1 MEYEDDLPDLNH
13 WKQVMEFT
21 VEQAALLLAGIDP
34 FDIESLVEAKE
45 RSVPRWKQ
53 AWAHSLA
60 IVSAIR
66 QGVISPVVCRAYIF
80 EENGQWS
87 GWEAVAMKPSDRDME
102 ISASHTIITRATL
115 ANWVSTERVQF
126 ARPRSSVPRVVAPPR
141 QQSNPEPPT
150 IIETK
155 VEPLTLPYHGHRS
168 EGLEYV
174 EDAIKQLWSTYD
186 EDDPSTA
193 PTQEEVIR
201 YLREKGAG
209 ANMADAVNLILR
221 PANLRRGGRK
231 VKKAP
236 T

>member
-1 MEYEDDLPDLNH
+1 M
-13 WKQVMEFT
+13 
-21 VEQAALLLAGIDP
+21 
-34 FDIESLVEAKE
+34 
-45 RSVPRWKQ
+45 
-53 AWAHSLA
+53 
-60 IVSAIR
+60 
-66 QGVISPVVCRAYIF
+66 
-80 EENGQWS
+80 
-87 GWEAVAMKPSDRDME
+87 
-102 ISASHTIITRATL
+102 
-115 ANWVSTERVQF
+115 
-126 ARPRSSVPRVVAPPR
+126 
-141 QQSNPEPPT
+141 
-150 IIETK
+150 
-155 VEPLTLPYHGHRS
+155 
-168 EGLEYV
+168 

>member
-1 MEYEDDLPDLNH
+1 MEYGDDLPDLNH

-34 FDIESLVEAKE
+34 FDVESLVEAKD
-45 RSVPRWKQ
+45 RGLPRWKQ

-66 QGVISPVVCRAYIF
+66 QGVISPVVCRAYIL

-87 GWEAVAMKPSDRDME
+87 GWEAVVMKPSDRQME
-102 ISASHTIITRATL
+102 ISAPHTIITRASL
-115 ANWVSTERVQF
+115 VNWVSTERVQF
-126 ARPRSSVPRVVAPPR
+126 ARPRSSTPRVAASPR
-141 QQSNPEPPT
+141 QQSNPGPT
-150 IIETK
+150 TIVEASI
-155 VEPLTLPYHGHRS
+155 EPLTLPYHGHKS

-231 VKKAP
+231 VKKVP

>member
-45 RSVPRWKQ
+45 RGLPRWKQ

-66 QGVISPVVCRAYIF
+66 QGVISPVVCRAYIL

-87 GWEAVAMKPSDRDME
+87 GWEAVVMKPSDRQME
-102 ISASHTIITRATL
+102 ISAPHTIITRASL
-115 ANWVSTERVQF
+115 INWITTERVQF
-126 ARPRSSVPRVVAPPR
+126 AKPRSPAPVIARPSP
-141 QQSNPEPPT
+141 QQVNLEPLKV
-150 IIETK
+150 IEAEQ
-155 VEPLTLPYHGHRS
+155 EPLTLPYHGHKS
-168 EGLEYV
+168 EGLEFV
-174 EDAIKQLWSTYD
+174 DDAIKQMWATYD
-186 EDDPSTA
+186 EDDPNTA
-193 PTQEEVIR
+193 PTQEDVIR
-201 YLREKGAG
+201 YLRERGAG
-209 ANMADAVNLILR
+209 VNMADAVNLILR

-231 VKKAP
+231 NKKAP